1 MLYRGHI
8 AWVGIELTTLVV
20 ICIDCLGSHKL
31 NYHTITIKTAPPI
44 RQVNQYDESWL
55 LEKWRQQH
63 VHVSYSFFLSSFGIN
78 HLKMIAPRAIVPRV
92 IIQEMFWTFI
102 FTLYIL
108 W

>member
-63 VHVSYSFFLSSFGIN
+63 VHVSYSFF
-78 HLKMIAPRAIVPRV
+78 
-92 IIQEMFWTFI
+92 FI
-102 FTLYIL
+102 FI
-108 W
+108 WNKSS